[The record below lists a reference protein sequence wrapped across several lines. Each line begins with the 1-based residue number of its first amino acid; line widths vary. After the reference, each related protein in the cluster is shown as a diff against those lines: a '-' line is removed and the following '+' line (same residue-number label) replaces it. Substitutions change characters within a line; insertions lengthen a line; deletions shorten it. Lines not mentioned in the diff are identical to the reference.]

1 MKVLITGG
9 YGFIGSF
16 VAERFFKEGYQVFI
30 LDNLSSGN
38 RQNIG
43 FKHKAYILDVEDKK
57 CDEVF
62 KSNKFDVVVH
72 LAAQINVVT
81 SMEDPLLDSTTNI
94 LGLVNMLRLSS
105 EYGAAKFI
113 FASSAAVYGLNEQIP
128 LLEDTTCDPVS
139 IYGMNKLIG
148 EHYCQK
154 WHELFGL
161 STLCFRFANVYGPR
175 QGSIGEGGVISTF
188 LKQQQ
193 QEQEIVLF
201 GDGRQVRDFIYVED
215 VADAIYRSVTTDY
228 TGVLNLSTNTE
239 SSINELISLLDEEKE
254 FKGIRQEGKRKG
266 DIEKSVLDNTK
277 TKRLLD
283 WVPMYSL
290 AEGLAKTSEWFQ
302 AKQRENVEE
311 QTDTQ
316 KKWGRFQR
324 SGDGWAYLEN
334 ILAFLV
340 VMALTLGTVNGGIFD
355 LKLIYIVLIGAIYGT
370 KQSILSVILSCGL
383 FIGESLQNGREI
395 VSLLYD
401 ANVLFHIAVYFIIGI
416 AVGYSID
423 KRNRAVVSK
432 ELQKKAVEERYDFLK
447 DIYNDVLVV
456 KEELQQQIVNSEDSF
471 GKIYSITKELDS
483 LEPERVLQRSV
494 RVLEKIMKSDEI
506 SIYTMNQN
514 GTFLR
519 LVAKSNKSEFE
530 LPRSLKMSE
539 HPYLSELLTTKKIIV
554 NKELRHDMPLMAA
567 PIFDNG
573 RMVAMVS
580 LQQLGF
586 ENFTLYSQ
594 NLFQVAVQLISSA
607 LSRSLRYLDST
618 NRDRYVED
626 TAIMN
631 PHYFYDMLK
640 NKREAKQ
647 LLNTDFSLLAIDR
660 TAMDHQMLS
669 TLISQSLR
677 EADYMG
683 IDEKANVFIIL
694 SNSNASEANIVVER
708 LGRLGIS
715 AWIVQEKDQAIF
727 AFRDGAYV

>member
-1 MKVLITGG
+1 MKVLVTGG

-38 RQNIG
+38 KQNIT
-43 FKHKAYILDVEDKK
+43 FKHKSYILDVEDKN

-113 FASSAAVYGLNEQIP
+113 FASSAAVYGLNEQTP
-128 LLEDTTCDPVS
+128 LLENTTCDPVS

-154 WHELFGL
+154 WNELFGL
-161 STLCFRFANVYGPR
+161 NTVCFRFSNVYGPR

-188 LKQQQ
+188 LKQQHSD
-193 QEQEIVLF
+193 QEIVLY
-201 GDGRQVRDFIYVED
+201 GDGKQVRDFIYVED

-228 TGVLNLSTNTE
+228 HGVLNLSSNTE
-239 SSINELISLLDEEKE
+239 SSINELISILNAEKE
-254 FKGIRQEGKRKG
+254 FKGILHQEKRKG

-302 AKQRENVEE
+302 AKQAENFTE
-311 QTDTQ
+311 QADTR

-324 SGDGWAYLEN
+324 SSEVWPYIEN

-340 VMALTLGTVNGGIFD
+340 VMALTLGTVNGDSFD

-423 KRNRAVVSK
+423 KRNRDVVSK
-432 ELQKKAVEERYDFLK
+432 ELQKKAMEEKYDFLK

-494 RVLEKIMKSDEI
+494 KVLEKIMKSDEI

-580 LQQLGF
+580 LQHLGF

-607 LSRSLRYLDST
+607 LSRSLRYLHST
-618 NRDRYVED
+618 NKERYVEE

-631 PHYFYDMLK
+631 PPYFYDMLK

-647 LLNTDFSLLAIDR
+647 LLNTDFTLLAIDR
-660 TAMDHQMLS
+660 TSLDHQTLS
-669 TLISQSLR
+669 SLISNSLR

-683 IDEKANVFIIL
+683 MDEKANVFIIL
-694 SNSNASEANIVVER
+694 SNSNAIEADIVIER
-708 LGRLGIS
+708 LGRLGIA
-715 AWIVQEKDQAIF
+715 AWIVQEKDQAMF
-727 AFRDGAYV
+727 SFRDGAYV